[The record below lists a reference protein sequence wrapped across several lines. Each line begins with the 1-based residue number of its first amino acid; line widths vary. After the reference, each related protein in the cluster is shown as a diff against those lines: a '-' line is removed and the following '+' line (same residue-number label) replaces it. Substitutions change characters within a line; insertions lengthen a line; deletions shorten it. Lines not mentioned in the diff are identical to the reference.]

1 MSTTS
6 KTNLLLLLLLLTLS
20 TSSIQHTSADA
31 NFISATCNRTTDPAS
46 CVALLESQKLS
57 FAAADV
63 HGLAWIALQMTTS
76 HASDTLALVTNLFHQ
91 REGEPISAPLDICKQ
106 LYGIA
111 TEALKAA
118 GEGLGKGDYADA
130 SKRVG
135 KARDAAGLCEA
146 AFGMEYPSP
155 LTAQN
160 RDVKGNCSVTF
171 DLIGLIPA

>member
-1 MSTTS
+1 MFTTTT
-6 KTNLLLLLLLLTLS
+6 KTNLLFLLLTLS

-76 HASDTLALVTNLFHQ
+76 HASDTLALVKKLFDQ
-91 REGEPISAPLDICKQ
+91 RQGDPTSAPLDICKQ
-106 LYGIA
+106 LYGFA
-111 TEALKAA
+111 TEVLKAA
-118 GEGLGKGDYADA
+118 EERLGKGDYAEA

-135 KARDAAGLCEA
+135 KARDAAALCEA

-155 LTAQN
+155 LTAEN
-160 RDVKGNCSVTF
+160 RDVKGHCSVTF
-171 DLIGLIPA
+171 DLIGLMSA